1 MDEFALAAAY
11 VSLGVSILA
20 SGTMI
25 GGAVYYFVS
34 LLERVDYKYSHQ
46 YFSECGF

>member
-1 MDEFALAAAY
+1 MDELGLVAAY
-11 VSLGVSILA
+11 AALGVSVLA

-34 LLERVDYKYSHQ
+34 LLREPQGYVDNNML
-46 YFSECGF
+46 